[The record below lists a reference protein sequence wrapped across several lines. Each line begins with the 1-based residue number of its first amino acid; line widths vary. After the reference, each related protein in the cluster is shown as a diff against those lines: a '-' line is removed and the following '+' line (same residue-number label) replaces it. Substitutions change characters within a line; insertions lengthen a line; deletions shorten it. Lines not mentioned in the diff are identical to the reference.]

1 MHAEPQRLVNGM
13 ELWLQTVVPPA
24 FVTTIQVGG
33 STRSPATTTGCGKL
47 VDSAAARLSHPRV
60 ATVSEPRLRL
70 SDVPLIV
77 DGLLLRA
84 MELANSG
91 APTEAVEAILDHVT
105 ALREGRDQ

>member
-1 MHAEPQRLVNGM
+1 MHAEPQRRVNGM

-24 FVTTIQVGG
+24 FATIQEGG

-47 VDSAAARLSHPRV
+47 VDSAAARLRLQRV
-60 ATVSEPRLRL
+60 ATMSEPDLRL

-77 DGLLLRA
+77 EGLLLRA

-91 APTEAVEAILDHVT
+91 GPTEAVEAILDHVA
-105 ALREGRDQ
+105 ALQERRDS